1 MPQMHSI
8 VHATPLSPFP
18 LPSLAV
24 VANRLPFTVCI
35 PCISI
40 EHWKCILCIM
50 KTLNETLNA
59 TSSVPS
65 PLIKQVNV
73 KAECKSTHQSFI
85 HSFIQLLRRQFV
97 KILQAR
103 QKAKAKIETGKRE
116 NLIPIPTITAEQAEQ
131 SEQPLLVVWLATK
144 ITLKSLPYLMTAPWY
159 RLSPRGGGREER
171 AVNAF
176 PWPFPYI

>member
-8 VHATPLSPFP
+8 VHATPVAP
-18 LPSLAV
+18 LPSSSLAV

-59 TSSVPS
+59 TSSVPI
-65 PLIKQVNV
+65 PIIKQVNV

-85 HSFIQLLRRQFV
+85 HSFNCSDDSLLKFCKPGKRQRR
-97 KILQAR
+97 KSKR
-103 QKAKAKIETGKRE
+103 GKGKRE

-131 SEQPLLVVWLATK
+131 PLLVVWLGTK

-159 RLSPRGGGREER
+159 RLWPRGGGREKR
-171 AVNAF
+171 VVNAF